1 MATIANFRLPVDGLP
16 LGRAIRDD
24 PTVRVELERIV
35 PAEEG
40 ILPFFWVWECADLE
54 RFERVVAETRSVR
67 SLEEVTRVENG
78 RLYRARWN
86 ADVEGLVHGISK
98 TGGTILDGHGSA
110 DGWRIELRFVDHTRI
125 RSFLE
130 YCQDNGVPIE
140 LGRVYTDADASNGFH
155 FGLTESQRETIRT
168 AYDRGYFDEPRG
180 VTQAELAAEFDV
192 SQRAISRRIRRGLS
206 TLVESTIASDSN
218 AR

>member
-40 ILPFFWVWECADLE
+40 ILPFFWVWECTDFE
-54 RFERVVAETRSVR
+54 RFERTVAETRAVR

-78 RLYRARWN
+78 RLYRTRWN
-86 ADVEGLVHGISK
+86 DDVEGLVHGISN

-110 DGWRIELRFVDHTRI
+110 DSWRIELRFVHHTRI
-125 RSFLE
+125 RPFLQ
-130 YCQDNGVPIE
+130 YCHDNGVPIE
-140 LGRVYTDADASNGFH
+140 LGRVYTDADVRNGVR
-155 FGLTESQRETIRT
+155 FGLTGSQRETIRA
-168 AYDRGYFDEPRG
+168 AYERGYFDEPRG

-192 SQRAISRRIRRGLS
+192 SQRAISRRIRRGLGS
-206 TLVESTIASDSN
+206 LVGSTIASDSN